1 MSSTRVVSYAAVL
14 ALALAAGALPG
25 QAAEPI
31 RVGDINSYS
40 VIPLY
45 TGPYRNGWR
54 MAVDEVNAS
63 GGVLGRKLEVVSYDD
78 AAKPGEAV
86 NRAQQLVSKDH
97 VALISGTYLSNVGLA
112 VSSFAKQNRVFFMA
126 GEPLSDAITWEQ
138 GNRYTFRLR
147 PNTYM
152 QAAMLAREAAGLAA
166 RRWATVA
173 PNYEYGQSAVRNFQK
188 LLAVKRP
195 GLKWVAEQWPQLGKI
210 DAGATVEAL
219 AEGKPE
225 AIYSAL
231 FASDLAKFVRE
242 GETRGLFAR
251 RAVLSLLTGEPE
263 YLEPLKDEAPR
274 GWIVTGYPWY
284 AIKTPEHARFLKA
297 YMAKFHEHPYMG
309 SVVGYST
316 MMAVAATIRRAGS
329 LDTDKL
335 IKAAQ
340 GLRLTTPFGKV
351 VFRAIDHQSTMG
363 AYVGRIAVQDGKGVM
378 ADWHYADGADYLPSD
393 AEVRKMRPAD

>member
-1 MSSTRVVSYAAVL
+1 MGSTRVVSYAAVL
-14 ALALAAGALPG
+14 ALVLAAGALPG

-97 VALISGTYLSNVGLA
+97 VVLISGTYLSNVGLA

-173 PNYEYGQSAVRNFQK
+173 PNYEYGQSAVRNFRR

-242 GETRGLFAR
+242 GETRGLFAH

-284 AIKTPEHARFLKA
+284 AIKTPEHERFLKA